1 MIVYIYN
8 IGVDLYNGFNGL
20 RHRINWTYFTVLDGL
35 AHPLYSFDY
44 GNFRYKSNILQKIN
58 NIESNRYKKDEKN
71 INDELDRIDVLFY
84 SHMEWLLK
92 ETKNW

>member
-1 MIVYIYN
+1 MVISKNEY
-8 IGVDLYNGFNGL
+8 
-20 RHRINWTYFTVLDGL
+20 RHRLLEIEKPIVKYCETLTGDL
-35 AHPLYSFDY
+35 
-44 GNFRYKSNILQKIN
+44 RYKSNILQKIN

-92 ETKNW
+92 ETENW